1 MQWRKYGYIMNRLV
15 IITSIC
21 MMSWLGSMLP
31 AQDAVDYLRDIKPIM
46 VAKCFKCHSQLEAES
61 ELRLDSIAA
70 MLTGGVRGPAIVKGD
85 SNASLLIRVMRDEE
99 EDLLMPAG
107 GPPLKSQQIDLVA
120 KWIDDGAI
128 GSDDA
133 ASIEHWAYDKP
144 VAMPAPK
151 SKDAKWNTN
160 EIDRWISAGHSQHGL
175 QPTTTAERR
184 TLIRRA
190 YLDLLGIPP
199 TVSQVEGF
207 LADKSE
213 NAMTDL
219 VDQLLASD
227 RYGERWGR
235 HWMDVWRYSDW
246 SGYKA
251 EVRNSQKHVW
261 HWRDWIIDS
270 LNEDKSYATMV
281 QHMLAGD
288 EVAPTDPAALSA
300 TGYLV
305 RSWYKFNRHTWL
317 DKTIEHSGKAFLG
330 LTIGCAKCHDH
341 MYDPISQRAY
351 YEYRAIFETHDV
363 RDSKVASSVNPLGQT
378 IPRVFDKRLNDQTY
392 VFLRGDDRTPKKD
405 EVMLPGIPSLFDAPL
420 EVESVQ
426 LPAAAFYPGSTD
438 LAQQQDRVRAEK
450 ELASATSQLKSAEA
464 TLQKLMQEKVA
475 EDNMDEDN
483 KDEEGKKEPLVAT
496 KKQVMVLLDEFD
508 ELDNQRWK
516 IIEGDWKLKDGALV
530 QNELGD
536 HKRRIEL
543 QAELPQDFELTIDVI
558 IRGGN
563 KWKSIGFDFDNN
575 GDRSLGFYVSAFAG
589 GPKSQFTERDGAAT
603 VYRKDGTLPQNIK
616 LNEKISIRFLIQGQ
630 LANVYLNGEFVQAL
644 SFAPVRAKGPLQFWT
659 FDSQGTIDSLKIS
672 TLAADAILELP
683 KSGTT
688 KESPNSAPLADR
700 LASAEH
706 AFEIAKL
713 ALDVKQQQMTFIV
726 ARTAA
731 DKSKFRESP
740 LSSEAILELNQTA
753 FSAEQTMK
761 RLQATQ
767 GEGVAQAAV
776 TAAKAKVAV
785 VDNDANKKA
794 LDKAIQAA
802 QSAKEKGAK
811 LSKEEMA
818 VGEAYSPLGPTYP
831 QTSSGRRLA
840 FANWIISRDNPLT
853 ARVAINHIWLRHFG
867 KALVPSVFDFGLNGQ
882 SPSHPELLDYLAVE
896 LMENNWSMK
905 HVHRLIMNSRVYQMR
920 SSAESESVQNIQQD
934 PKNKFLWRMNS
945 RRMEAEVLR
954 DSVLH
959 VSGVLDLK
967 MGGPEISFADGMTNY
982 RRSVYF
988 QTAYEKQ
995 MTFLQLFDVASP
1007 EECYERKDSIIPQQA
1022 LAMANSPLAKR
1033 QSRVLAANIIQQLDD
1048 RDVLKFIQMG
1058 FDQILGRPPS
1068 KRELVVCQKFI
1079 SQQTEKL
1086 SHPEVL
1092 TKFDSGAI
1100 VDIAAAEDPQIRA
1113 CENLVLVLLNHNE
1126 FITIR

>member
-1 MQWRKYGYIMNRLV
+1 MNRLV
-15 IITSIC
+15 IISSIC
-21 MMSWLGSMLP
+21 MASWLGSVIH
-31 AQDAVDYLRDIKPIM
+31 AQDTVDYLRDIKPIM
-46 VAKCFKCHSQLEAES
+46 VAKCLKCHSQLEAEG
-61 ELRLDSIAA
+61 ELRLDSITA
-70 MLTGGVRGPAIVKGD
+70 MLTGGGRGPAIVKGD
-85 SNASLLIRVMRDEE
+85 SKVSLLIRAMRDEE

-107 GPPLKSQQIDLVA
+107 GPPLKSQQINLIA

-133 ASIEHWAYDKP
+133 ASVEHWAYDKP

-160 EIDRWISAGHSQHGL
+160 EIDRWISAGHSQRGL
-175 QPTTTAERR
+175 QPTTTAARQ

-190 YLDLLGIPP
+190 YLDLIGIPP
-199 TVSQVEGF
+199 TVSQVEQF

-213 NAMTDL
+213 TAVADL
-219 VDQLLASD
+219 VDQLLESD

-246 SGYKA
+246 SGFKA

-305 RSWYKFNRHTWL
+305 RSWYKFNRNTWL

-351 YEYRAIFETHDV
+351 YEYRAVFETHDI

-378 IPRVFDKRLNDQTY
+378 IPRVFDKRLDEQTY

-405 EVMLPGIPSLFDAPL
+405 EVMLPAIPSLFGTAL
-420 EVESVQ
+420 EVESVK

-438 LAQQQDRVRAEK
+438 MAQQADRVRAEK
-450 ELASATSQLKSAEA
+450 ELASATGQLKSAEA
-464 TLQKLMQEKVA
+464 ILQKLMQEKIA
-475 EDNMDEDN
+475 ENN
-483 KDEEGKKEPLVAT
+483 QVEEGEKKPVVAAE
-496 KKQVMVLLDEFD
+496 KQVVVLQDDFD

-516 IIEGDWKLKDGALV
+516 IIEGDWNIKDGALV
-530 QNELGD
+530 QNELD
-536 HKRRIEL
+536 EHLRRIEL
-543 QAELPQDFELTIDVI
+543 RTELPQDFELTVDVT
-558 IRGGN
+558 IRGGE
-563 KWKSIGFDFDNN
+563 KWKSIGFDFDKEGN
-575 GDRSLGFYVSAFAG
+575 SCLGFYVSAYAG
-589 GPKSQFTERDGAAT
+589 GPKSQFTERDGAAV

-644 SFAPVRAKGPLQFWT
+644 NFAPVRVKGPLQFWT

-672 TLAADAILELP
+672 TLAPAAVLKLP
-683 KSGTT
+683 KSSPT
-688 KESPNSAPLADR
+688 KESPDSLPLADR
-700 LASAEH
+700 LASAEN
-706 AFEIAKL
+706 AVKIAKL
-713 ALDVKQQQMTFIV
+713 ALAVKQQQITFV
-726 ARTAA
+726 SARTAA
-731 DKSKFRESP
+731 DKAKFGEPQSSSDTIAK
-740 LSSEAILELNQTA
+740 LSQTA
-753 FSAEQTMK
+753 FSTEQTIK
-761 RLQATQ
+761 RLQATH
-767 GEGVAQAAV
+767 GEVVTQVAV
-776 TAAKAKVAV
+776 TAAEAKVATA
-785 VDNDANKKA
+785 DNDANKKE
-794 LDKAIQAA
+794 LTKAIQAA
-802 QSAKEKGAK
+802 KTAQENVAK
-811 LSKEEMA
+811 LSKEETA
-818 VGEAYSPLGPTYP
+818 VGEVYSPLGPTYP

-867 KALVPSVFDFGLNGQ
+867 KALVSSVFDFGLNGE
-882 SPSHPELLDYLAVE
+882 SSSHPELLDYLAVE

-905 HVHRLIMNSRVYQMR
+905 HVHRLIMNSRAYQMR
-920 SSAESESVQNIQQD
+920 SSAESESIQNKQQD
-934 PKNKFLWRMNS
+934 PKNRFLWRMNS

-959 VSGVLDLK
+959 VSGVLDFE
-967 MGGPEISFADGMTNY
+967 MGGPEIPFADGMTNY

-1033 QSRVLAANIIQQLDD
+1033 QSRVLANSIMQQLDNT
-1048 RDVLKFIQMG
+1048 DVLKFIQMG
-1058 FDQILGRPPS
+1058 FNQILGRPPS
-1068 KRELVVCQKFI
+1068 ERELVVCQKFI

-1086 SHPEVL
+1086 SNPDVL
-1092 TKFDSGAI
+1092 TKFDSGAK
-1100 VDIAAAEDPQIRA
+1100 VDIAAAADPQMRA

>member
-1 MQWRKYGYIMNRLV
+1 MKRLV
-15 IITSIC
+15 VITSIC
-21 MMSWLGSMLP
+21 MLSWFGSILH
-31 AQDAVDYLRDIKPIM
+31 AEGTVDYFRDIKPIM

-70 MLTGGVRGPAIVKGD
+70 MLTGGVRGPAIVKGN
-85 SNASLLIRVMRDEE
+85 SKASLLIRVLRDEE
-99 EDLLMPAG
+99 QDLLMPVG
-107 GPPLKSQQIDLVA
+107 GPPLKSHQIDLVA
-120 KWIDDGAI
+120 KWIDEGAM

-133 ASIEHWAYDKP
+133 ASIEHWAYNKP
-144 VAMPAPK
+144 VVLLAPK
-151 SKDAKWNTN
+151 SKDGKWNTN

-175 QPTTTAERR
+175 QPTTIADRR

-190 YLDLLGIPP
+190 YLDLVGIPP
-199 TVSQVEGF
+199 TTSQIEDF
-207 LADKSE
+207 LSDKSE
-213 NAMTDL
+213 TALADV
-219 VDQLLASD
+219 VDQLLESD

-246 SGYKA
+246 SGFKA
-251 EVRNSQKHVW
+251 EVRNSQKHIW

-270 LNEDKSYATMV
+270 LNQDKSYATMV

-330 LTIGCAKCHDH
+330 VTIGCAKCHDH

-405 EVMLPGIPSLFDAPL
+405 EVMLPGIPPVFGTALA
-420 EVESVQ
+420 VESVK

-438 LAQQQDRVRAEK
+438 LAQQQDQVRAEK
-450 ELASATSQLKSAEA
+450 ELASAIAQLKSAEA
-464 TLQKLMQEKVA
+464 SLQQLMQEQVA
-475 EDNMDEDN
+475 KEAQDKEK
-483 KDEEGKKEPLVAT
+483 KDEAAEPKPLPTT
-496 KKQVMVLLDEFD
+496 KKQVVILLDEFD

-516 IIEGDWKLKDGALV
+516 IIEPDWKLINGELV
-530 QNELGD
+530 QNELGNQ
-536 HKRRIEL
+536 KRRVEL
-543 QAELPQDFELTIDVI
+543 QTELPQDFELTVDVT

-563 KWKSIGFDFDNN
+563 KWKSIGFDFDKE
-575 GDRSLGFYVSAFAG
+575 GDSSLGFYVSAFAG
-589 GPKSQFTERDGAAT
+589 GPKSQFTEQAGAAI
-603 VYRKDGTLPQNIK
+603 VYRKDGALPQNIK

-630 LANVYLNGEFVQAL
+630 LANVYLNGKFVQAL
-644 SFAPVRAKGPLQFWT
+644 SFTRSRTKGSLQFWT
-659 FDSQGTIDSLKIS
+659 YDSQGTIDSLKIS

-683 KSGTT
+683 KMGTT
-688 KESPNSAPLADR
+688 KLANKLPLADR
-700 LASAEH
+700 LAAAEH
-706 AFEIAKL
+706 TAKIAKL
-713 ALDVKQQQMTFIV
+713 ALDVKQQQMTFVV
-726 ARTAA
+726 ARTTA
-731 DKSKFRESP
+731 DKAKFRESRV
-740 LSSEAILELNQTA
+740 STDAITKLNQTA

-761 RLQATQ
+761 LLQAKHD
-767 GEGVAQAAV
+767 EGVAQAAV
-776 TAAKAKVAV
+776 TAAKAKTAMVN
-785 VDNDANKKA
+785 NDVTKKA

-802 QSAKEKGAK
+802 QTALEKVTK
-811 LSKEEMA
+811 LSQEKMA
-818 VGEAYSPLGPTYP
+818 VAETYSRLGPIYP
-831 QTSSGRRLA
+831 ETSSGRRLA
-840 FANWIISRDNPLT
+840 LANWIISRDNPLT
-853 ARVAINHIWLRHFG
+853 ARVAINHMWLRHFG

-882 SPSHPELLDYLAVE
+882 LPSHPELLDYLAVE

-905 HVHRLIMNSRVYQMR
+905 HIHRLIMNSRVYQMR
-920 SSAESESVQNIQQD
+920 SSAESESVENIQQD
-934 PKNKFLWRMNS
+934 PKNRFLWRMNS

-967 MGGPEISFADGMTNY
+967 MGGPEIPFAAGMTNS

-1007 EECYERKDSIIPQQA
+1007 EECYERKNSIIPQQA

-1033 QSRVLAANIIQQLDD
+1033 QSRFLAANLIKQLEDGN
-1048 RDVLKFIQMG
+1048 VSAFIQKG
-1058 FDQILGRPPS
+1058 FEQILGRPPS
-1068 KRELVVCQKFI
+1068 TRELTVCQKFI
-1079 SQQTEKL
+1079 SEQTLKL
-1086 SHPEVL
+1086 SNPEVL
-1092 TKFDSGAI
+1092 TKFDSGAQ
-1100 VDIAAAEDPQIRA
+1100 VDIAAAEDPQMRA
-1113 CENLVLVLLNHNE
+1113 YENLVLVLFNHNE

>member
-1 MQWRKYGYIMNRLV
+1 MQWWKYGYIMNRLV
-15 IITSIC
+15 IISSIC
-21 MMSWLGSMLP
+21 LVSSLGTMIH
-31 AQDAVDYLRDIKPIM
+31 AEDTVDFFRDIKPIM

-70 MLTGGVRGPAIVKGD
+70 MLTGGVRGPAIVKGN
-85 SNASLLIRVMRDEE
+85 SKASLLIRVLQDEE
-99 EDLLMPAG
+99 EDLLMPVG
-107 GPPLKSQQIDLVA
+107 GPPLKSQQIDLIA
-120 KWIDDGAI
+120 KWIDEGAL

-133 ASIEHWAYDKP
+133 ASIKHWAYAKP

-151 SKDAKWNTN
+151 SKDGKWNTN

-175 QPTTTAERR
+175 QPTTTADRR

-190 YLDLLGIPP
+190 YLDLVGIPP
-199 TVSQVEGF
+199 TTSQVEGF
-207 LADKSE
+207 LSDQSETALADV
-213 NAMTDL
+213 
-219 VDQLLASD
+219 VDQLLDSD

-270 LNEDKSYATMV
+270 LNDDKSYATMV

-330 LTIGCAKCHDH
+330 VTIGCAKCHDH

-363 RDSKVASSVNPLGQT
+363 RDSQIASAVNPLGQI

-405 EVMLPGIPSLFDAPL
+405 EVMLPGIPPVFGTSL
-420 EVESVQ
+420 EVESVK

-438 LAQQQDRVRAEK
+438 LAQQQDRVRVEK
-450 ELASATSQLKSAEA
+450 ELTLATSQLKSAEA
-464 TLQKLMQEKVA
+464 KLLELMQEQVA
-475 EDNMDEDN
+475 KENQDEVK
-483 KDEEGKKEPLVAT
+483 KDKAGEQEPPEAT
-496 KKQVMVLLDEFD
+496 KKQAVIVLDEFD
-508 ELDNQRWK
+508 ELDTQRWK
-516 IIEGDWKLKDGALV
+516 IIEGDWKLMNGALV

-536 HKRRIEL
+536 LQRRIEL
-543 QAELPQDFELTIDVI
+543 QTELPQDFELTVDVT

-563 KWKSIGFDFDNN
+563 KWKSIGFDFDKE
-575 GDRSLGFYVSAFAG
+575 GDSSLGFYVSAFAG
-589 GPKSQFTERDGAAT
+589 GPKSQFTEQTGAAL
-603 VYRKDGTLPQNIK
+603 VYRKDGTLPQSIK

-630 LANVYLNGEFVQAL
+630 LANLYLNGEFVQAL
-644 SFAPVRAKGPLQFWT
+644 SFTRVRTKGPLQFWT
-659 FDSQGTIDSLKIS
+659 YDSQGTIDSLKIS

-683 KSGTT
+683 KMGTT
-688 KESPNSAPLADR
+688 KPANSLPLVDR
-700 LASAEH
+700 LAAADH
-706 AFEIAKL
+706 TVKIAKL
-713 ALDVKQQQMTFIV
+713 TLELKQQHMKFVV

-731 DKSKFRESP
+731 DKGKFRESP
-740 LSSEAILELNQTA
+740 MSADVISELNQTA
-753 FSAEQTMK
+753 HSAEQTMK
-761 RLQATQ
+761 LLQAKH
-767 GEGVAQAAV
+767 GDGVAQAAV
-776 TAAKAKVAV
+776 TAAKAKVAA
-785 VDNDANKKA
+785 VDNTANKKE

-802 QSAKEKGAK
+802 QTAKGKVAK
-811 LSKEEMA
+811 LSKEETVA
-818 VGEAYSPLGPTYP
+818 ETYSPLGPTYP

-840 FANWIISRDNPLT
+840 FTNWIISRDNPLT

-867 KALVPSVFDFGLNGQ
+867 TALVPSVFDFGLNGQ
-882 SPSHPELLDYLAVE
+882 SPSHPALLDYLAVE
-896 LMENNWSMK
+896 LMENDWSMK
-905 HVHRLIMNSRVYQMR
+905 HIHRLIMNSHAYQMR
-920 SSAESESVQNIQQD
+920 SSAEAASVRNMQHD

-967 MGGPEISFADGMTNY
+967 MGGPEISFTDGMTNY

-995 MTFLQLFDVASP
+995 MTFLQLFDVANP
-1007 EECYERKDSIIPQQA
+1007 EECYERKNSIIPQQA

-1033 QSRVLAANIIQQLDD
+1033 QSRVLAANIMRQLDD
-1048 RDVLKFIQMG
+1048 GDVSKFIQKG

-1068 KRELVVCQKFI
+1068 TRELTVCQKFI
-1079 SQQTEKL
+1079 SQQTLKL
-1086 SHPEVL
+1086 SNPEVL
-1092 TKFDSGAI
+1092 TKFDSGAQ
-1100 VDIAAAEDPQIRA
+1100 VDVAPAEDPQIRA

>member
-1 MQWRKYGYIMNRLV
+1 MNRLV
-15 IITSIC
+15 IISSIC
-21 MMSWLGSMLP
+21 MASWLGSVIH
-31 AQDAVDYLRDIKPIM
+31 AQDTVDYLRDIKPIM
-46 VAKCFKCHSQLEAES
+46 VAKCLKCHSQLEAEG
-61 ELRLDSIAA
+61 ELRLDSITA
-70 MLTGGVRGPAIVKGD
+70 MLTGGGRGPAIVKGD
-85 SNASLLIRVMRDEE
+85 SKVSLLIRAMRDEE

-107 GPPLKSQQIDLVA
+107 GPPLKSQQINLIA

-133 ASIEHWAYDKP
+133 ASVEHWAYDKP

-160 EIDRWISAGHSQHGL
+160 EIDRWISAGHSQRGL
-175 QPTTTAERR
+175 QPTTTAARQ

-190 YLDLLGIPP
+190 YLDLIGIPP
-199 TVSQVEGF
+199 TVSQVEQF

-213 NAMTDL
+213 TAVADL
-219 VDQLLASD
+219 VDQLLESD

-246 SGYKA
+246 SGFKA

-305 RSWYKFNRHTWL
+305 RSWYKFNRNTWL

-351 YEYRAIFETHDV
+351 YEYRAVFETHDV

-378 IPRVFDKRLNDQTY
+378 IPRVFDKRLDEQTY
-392 VFLRGDDRTPKKD
+392 LFLRGDDRTPKKD
-405 EVMLPGIPSLFDAPL
+405 EVMLPGIPSLFGTAL
-420 EVESVQ
+420 EVESVK

-438 LAQQQDRVRAEK
+438 MAQQADRVRAEK
-450 ELASATSQLKSAEA
+450 ELASATGQLKSAEA
-464 TLQKLMQEKVA
+464 VLQKLMQEKVA
-475 EDNMDEDN
+475 ENDRDV
-483 KDEEGKKEPLVAT
+483 EGEKKPVVAA
-496 KKQVMVLLDEFD
+496 KKQFVVLQDDFD

-516 IIEGDWKLKDGALV
+516 IIEGDWNIKDGALV
-530 QNELGD
+530 QNELD
-536 HKRRIEL
+536 EHLRRIEL
-543 QAELPQDFELTIDVI
+543 RAELPQDFELTVDVT
-558 IRGGN
+558 IRGGE
-563 KWKSIGFDFDNN
+563 KWKSIGFDFDKE
-575 GDRSLGFYVSAFAG
+575 GDSCLGFYISAYAG
-589 GPKSQFTERDGAAT
+589 GPKSQFTERDGAAV
-603 VYRKDGTLPQNIK
+603 VYRKDGILPQNIK

-644 SFAPVRAKGPLQFWT
+644 NFAPVRVKGPLQFWT

-672 TLAADAILELP
+672 TLAADAVLKLP
-683 KSGTT
+683 KSSTT
-688 KESPNSAPLADR
+688 KESPDSLPLTDR
-700 LASAEH
+700 LASAENVVK
-706 AFEIAKL
+706 IAKL
-713 ALDVKQQQMTFIV
+713 ALAVKQHQITFV
-726 ARTAA
+726 SARTAA
-731 DKSKFRESP
+731 DKAKFGEPHSSSDTIAK
-740 LSSEAILELNQTA
+740 LSQTA
-753 FSAEQTMK
+753 FSAEQTIK
-761 RLQATQ
+761 RLQATH
-767 GEGVAQAAV
+767 GEVVTQVAV
-776 TAAKAKVAV
+776 TAAEAKVAMA
-785 VDNDANKKA
+785 DNDANKKELA
-794 LDKAIQAA
+794 KAIQAA
-802 QSAKEKGAK
+802 KTAQESVVK
-811 LSKEEMA
+811 LSKEETA

-867 KALVPSVFDFGLNGQ
+867 KALVSSVFDFGLNGQ
-882 SPSHPELLDYLAVE
+882 SSSHPELLDYLAVE

-905 HVHRLIMNSRVYQMR
+905 HVHRLIMNSRAYQMR
-920 SSAESESVQNIQQD
+920 SSAESESVQNKQQD
-934 PKNKFLWRMNS
+934 PKNRFLWRMNS

-959 VSGVLDLK
+959 VSGALDFE
-967 MGGPEISFADGMTNY
+967 MGGPEIPFADGMTNY

-1033 QSRVLAANIIQQLDD
+1033 QSRVLANSIMQQLDNT
-1048 RDVLKFIQMG
+1048 DVLKFIQRG
-1058 FDQILGRPPS
+1058 FNQILGRSPS
-1068 KRELVVCQKFI
+1068 ERELAVCQKFI

-1086 SHPEVL
+1086 SNPDVL
-1092 TKFDSGAI
+1092 TKFDSGAK
-1100 VDIAAAEDPQIRA
+1100 VDIAAAVDPQIRA

>member
-1 MQWRKYGYIMNRLV
+1 MV
-15 IITSIC
+15 
-21 MMSWLGSMLP
+21 SWLSSAIH

-46 VAKCFKCHSQLEAES
+46 VAKCFKCHSQLEAEG

-70 MLTGGVRGPAIVKGD
+70 MLNGGVRGPAIVKGD
-85 SNASLLIRVMRDEE
+85 SQASLLIRVIRDEE
-99 EDLLMPAG
+99 EDLLMPEG
-107 GPPLKSQQIDLVA
+107 GPPLNSQQIDLIV

-144 VAMPAPK
+144 VAIPAPQ
-151 SKDAKWNTN
+151 SKDTQWNTN
-160 EIDRWISAGHSQHGL
+160 EIDRWISAGHSQHDL
-175 QPTTTAERR
+175 LPTTTADRR

-199 TVSQVEGF
+199 TVSQVEQF
-207 LADKSE
+207 LADESKTVM
-213 NAMTDL
+213 ADL
-219 VDQLLASD
+219 VDHLLVSD

-288 EVAPTDPAALSA
+288 EVAPTDSAALSA

-341 MYDPISQRAY
+341 MYDPIPQRAY
-351 YEYRAIFETHDV
+351 YQYRAIFETHDV
-363 RDSKVASSVNPLGQT
+363 RDSIVASSVNSLGQT
-378 IPRVFDKRLNDQTY
+378 IPRVFDKRLDDQTY

-420 EVESVQ
+420 EVESVK

-450 ELASATSQLKSAEA
+450 ELASATSQLKSTEVL
-464 TLQKLMQEKVA
+464 LQKLMQEKIA
-475 EDNMDEDN
+475 ENN
-483 KDEEGKKEPLVAT
+483 KDKEGKKEPPVAN
-496 KKQVMVLLDEFD
+496 KQQVLVLLDEFD
-508 ELDNQRWK
+508 ELDSQRWK

-543 QAELPQDFELTIDVI
+543 QAELPQDFELTIDMT

-575 GDRSLGFYVSAFAG
+575 GDHSLGFYVSAYAG
-589 GPKSQFTERDGAAT
+589 GPKSQFTERDGAMI
-603 VYRKDGTLPQNIK
+603 VYRKDGTLPQNIE
-616 LNEKISIRFLIQGQ
+616 LNQKISIRFLIQGQ

-644 SFAPVRAKGPLQFWT
+644 SFAPVREKGPLQFWT

-672 TLAADAILELP
+672 TLATDAILKLP
-683 KSGTT
+683 KMGTT
-688 KESPNSAPLADR
+688 KESPNSLPLDDR

-706 AFEIAKL
+706 AVKIAKF
-713 ALDVKQQQMTFIV
+713 ALDVKQQQMIFV
-726 ARTAA
+726 SARTAA
-731 DKSKFRESP
+731 DKAKFRAAP
-740 LSSEAILELNQTA
+740 LSSDAITELNQTA
-753 FSAEQTMK
+753 FSAERIMK
-761 RLQATQ
+761 RLQATH

-785 VDNDANKKA
+785 VDNEVNKKE

-802 QSAKEKGAK
+802 QAAKEKVTK
-811 LSKEEMA
+811 ISKEETTG
-818 VGEAYSPLGPTYP
+818 GEAYSPLGPTYP

-905 HVHRLIMNSRVYQMR
+905 HIHRLIMNSRAYQMR
-920 SSAESESVQNIQQD
+920 SSAESESVRNKQQD
-934 PKNKFLWRMNS
+934 PKNRFLWRMNS

-959 VSGVLDLK
+959 VSGVLDFK
-967 MGGPEISFADGMTNY
+967 MGGPEIPFADGMTNY

-1033 QSRVLAANIIQQLDD
+1033 QSRVLAASIMQRLDT
-1048 RDVLKFIQMG
+1048 RDVLKFIQRG

-1068 KRELVVCQKFI
+1068 KSELAVCQTFI

-1086 SHPEVL
+1086 SHPDVL
-1092 TKFDSGAI
+1092 TKFNSGAK
-1100 VDIAAAEDPQIRA
+1100 VDIAAAEDPQMRA

>member
-1 MQWRKYGYIMNRLV
+1 MV
-15 IITSIC
+15 
-21 MMSWLGSMLP
+21 SWIGSAMH

-46 VAKCFKCHSQLEAES
+46 VAKCFKCHSQLEAEG

-70 MLTGGVRGPAIVKGD
+70 MLTGGVRGPAIVKGN
-85 SNASLLIRVMRDEE
+85 SQTSLLIRVLRDEE

-107 GPPLKSQQIDLVA
+107 GPPLKSQQIDLIV

-144 VAMPAPK
+144 VAILAPQ
-151 SKDAKWNTN
+151 SKDGKWNTN

-175 QPTTTAERR
+175 QPTTTADRR

-190 YLDLLGIPP
+190 YLDLKGIPP
-199 TVSQVEGF
+199 TVSQVEQF
-207 LADKSE
+207 LADQSE
-213 NAMTDL
+213 TAMADL

-270 LNEDKSYATMV
+270 LNKDKSYATMV

-288 EVAPTDPAALSA
+288 EAAPTDPAALSA

-351 YEYRAIFETHDV
+351 YQYRAIFETHDV
-363 RDSKVASSVNPLGQT
+363 RDSKIASSVNPLGQT
-378 IPRVFDKRLNDQTY
+378 IPRVFDKRLNDPTY

-405 EVMLPGIPSLFDAPL
+405 EVILPGIPSLFDVPL
-420 EVESVQ
+420 KVESVK
-426 LPAAAFYPGSTD
+426 LPAAAFYPGSID
-438 LAQQQDRVRAEK
+438 SAQQQDRVRAEN
-450 ELASATSQLKSAEA
+450 ELASATSQLKSAEGS
-464 TLQKLMQEKVA
+464 LQKLMQEKVT
-475 EDNMDEDN
+475 EDN
-483 KDEEGKKEPLVAT
+483 KDEEGEKEPLVAA
-496 KKQVMVLLDEFD
+496 KKQVVVLQDDFE

-516 IIEGDWKLKDGALV
+516 IIDGDWNIKDGALV
-530 QNELGD
+530 QNELGEQV
-536 HKRRIEL
+536 RRIEL
-543 QAELPQDFELTIDVI
+543 QTELPQDFELTVDVT
-558 IRGGN
+558 IRGGE
-563 KWKSIGFDFDNN
+563 KWKSVGFDFDKEA
-575 GDRSLGFYVSAFAG
+575 GRCLGFYVSAYAG
-589 GPKSQFTERDGAAT
+589 GPKSQFTERDGAAV

-630 LANVYLNGEFVQAL
+630 LANVYLNGEFAQAL

-683 KSGTT
+683 KSGVP
-688 KESPNSAPLADR
+688 KESPNSLPLADR

-706 AFEIAKL
+706 AVKIAKL
-713 ALDVKQQQMTFIV
+713 ALDVKQQQIIFV
-726 ARTAA
+726 ATRTAA
-731 DKSKFRESP
+731 DTAKFRE
-740 LSSEAILELNQTA
+740 LRSSSDGIVELNQTA

-761 RLQATQ
+761 RLQATHE
-767 GEGVAQAAV
+767 EGVAQAAV
-776 TAAKAKVAV
+776 TAAEARVATA
-785 VDNDANKKA
+785 DNEANKKK
-794 LDKAIQAA
+794 LNNAIQAA
-802 QSAKEKGAK
+802 KTAKEKAAK

-818 VGEAYSPLGPTYP
+818 VGAAYSSLGPTYP

-867 KALVPSVFDFGLNGQ
+867 KALVPSVFDFGLNVQ
-882 SPSHPELLDYLAVE
+882 APSHPELLDYLAVE

-920 SSAESESVQNIQQD
+920 SSAESESVRNKQQD

-959 VSGVLDLK
+959 VSRVLDFK
-967 MGGPEISFADGMTNY
+967 MGGPEIPFADGMTNY

-1033 QSRVLAANIIQQLDD
+1033 QSRVLAASIIQQLDD
-1048 RDVLKFIQMG
+1048 KDIPRFIQMG

-1068 KRELVVCQKFI
+1068 KRELAACQTFI
-1079 SQQTEKL
+1079 NQQTEKL
-1086 SHPEVL
+1086 SNPDVL
-1092 TKFDSGAI
+1092 TKFDSGAE

>member
-1 MQWRKYGYIMNRLV
+1 
-15 IITSIC
+15 
-21 MMSWLGSMLP
+21 
-31 AQDAVDYLRDIKPIM
+31 
-46 VAKCFKCHSQLEAES
+46 
-61 ELRLDSIAA
+61 
-70 MLTGGVRGPAIVKGD
+70 
-85 SNASLLIRVMRDEE
+85 
-99 EDLLMPAG
+99 
-107 GPPLKSQQIDLVA
+107 
-120 KWIDDGAI
+120 
-128 GSDDA
+128 
-133 ASIEHWAYDKP
+133 
-144 VAMPAPK
+144 
-151 SKDAKWNTN
+151 
-160 EIDRWISAGHSQHGL
+160 
-175 QPTTTAERR
+175 
-184 TLIRRA
+184 
-190 YLDLLGIPP
+190 
-199 TVSQVEGF
+199 
-207 LADKSE
+207 
-213 NAMTDL
+213 
-219 VDQLLASD
+219 SD

-405 EVMLPGIPSLFDAPL
+405 EVMLAGIPPVFGTPL
-420 EVESVQ
+420 EVEAVK

-450 ELASATSQLKSAEA
+450 ELMSATNQLKLAE
-464 TLQKLMQEKVA
+464 TLVQTLIQEKVV
-475 EDNMDEDN
+475 EDSRDEE
-483 KDEEGKKEPLVAT
+483 KEEEGKKEPLVTT
-496 KKQVMVLLDEFD
+496 KKQVVILLDEFN

-516 IIEGDWKLKDGALV
+516 IIESDWKLKDGALV

-543 QAELPQDFELTIDVI
+543 QMELPQDFELTVDVT

-563 KWKSIGFDFDNN
+563 KWKSIGFDFDTKE
-575 GDRSLGFYVSAFAG
+575 DSSLGFYVSAFAG
-589 GPKSQFTERDGAAT
+589 GPKSQFTEQVDSAI

-616 LNEKISIRFLIQGQ
+616 LKEKISIRFLIQGQ

-644 SFAPVRAKGPLQFWT
+644 SFTRVRAKGPLQFWT

-683 KSGTT
+683 KTGAT
-688 KESPNSAPLADR
+688 KEPPSSLPLADR
-700 LASAEH
+700 LASAEY
-706 AFEIAKL
+706 AVNIAKL
-713 ALDVKQQQMTFIV
+713 AVDVKQQQMTFV
-726 ARTAA
+726 SARTAA
-731 DKSKFRESP
+731 DKAKFRASP
-740 LSSEAILELNQTA
+740 PSADVITELNQKA
-753 FSAEQTMK
+753 FLAEQAMK
-761 RLQATQ
+761 LLQAKH
-767 GEGVAQAAV
+767 GEGVAQGAV
-776 TAAKAKVAV
+776 NAAKAKVATI
-785 VDNDANKKA
+785 DNDTNKKE
-794 LDKAIQAA
+794 LDKTLQAA
-802 QSAKEKGAK
+802 QVAKEKVAK

-818 VGEAYSPLGPTYP
+818 AEAYSPLGPTYP

-905 HVHRLIMNSRVYQMR
+905 HIHRLIMNSRVYQMR
-920 SSAESESVQNIQQD
+920 SSAASESVRNRQQD
-934 PKNKFLWRMNS
+934 PNNKFLWRMNS

-967 MGGPEISFADGMTNY
+967 MGGPEIPFADGMNNY

-995 MTFLQLFDVASP
+995 MTFLQLFDIASP

-1022 LAMANSPLAKR
+1022 LALANSPLAKR
-1033 QSRVLAANIIQQLDD
+1033 QSRILADNIMQQLDD
-1048 RDVLKFIQMG
+1048 RDVLKFIQKG
-1058 FDQILGRPPS
+1058 FNQILGRPPS
-1068 KRELVVCQKFI
+1068 TRELTVCQKFI
-1079 SQQTEKL
+1079 SQQTLKL
-1086 SHPEVL
+1086 SNPEVL
-1092 TKFDSGAI
+1092 TKFDSGAQ
-1100 VDIAAAEDPQIRA
+1100 VDIAPAEDPQIRA

>member
-1 MQWRKYGYIMNRLV
+1 MV
-15 IITSIC
+15 SC
-21 MMSWLGSMLP
+21 LGSVIH

-46 VAKCFKCHSQLEAES
+46 VAKCLKCHSQLEAEG

-70 MLTGGVRGPAIVKGD
+70 MLTGGGRGPAIVKGD
-85 SNASLLIRVMRDEE
+85 SKVSLLIRALRDDE

-107 GPPLKSQQIDLVA
+107 GPPLKSQQINLIA
-120 KWIDDGAI
+120 KWIDAGAI

-133 ASIEHWAYDKP
+133 ASVEHWAYDKP

-175 QPTTTAERR
+175 QPTTTAARH

-190 YLDLLGIPP
+190 YLDLIGIPP
-199 TVSQVEGF
+199 TVSQVERF

-213 NAMTDL
+213 TAVADL
-219 VDQLLASD
+219 VDQLLESD

-246 SGYKA
+246 SGFKA

-270 LNEDKSYATMV
+270 LNEDKSYATMI

-305 RSWYKFNRHTWL
+305 RSWYKFNRNTWL

-351 YEYRAIFETHDV
+351 YEYRAVFETHDV

-378 IPRVFDKRLNDQTY
+378 IPRVFDKRLDEQTY
-392 VFLRGDDRTPKKD
+392 LFLRGDDRTPKKD
-405 EVMLPGIPSLFDAPL
+405 EVMLPGIPSLFGTAL
-420 EVESVQ
+420 EVESVK

-438 LAQQQDRVRAEK
+438 MAQQADRVRAEK
-450 ELASATSQLKSAEA
+450 ELASATGQLKSAEA
-464 TLQKLMQEKVA
+464 VLQKLMQEKVA
-475 EDNMDEDN
+475 ENDRDV
-483 KDEEGKKEPLVAT
+483 EGEKKPVVAA
-496 KKQVMVLLDEFD
+496 KKQIVVLQDDFD

-516 IIEGDWKLKDGALV
+516 IIEGDWNIKDGALV
-530 QNELGD
+530 QNELD
-536 HKRRIEL
+536 EHLRRIEL
-543 QAELPQDFELTIDVI
+543 RAELPQDFELTVDVT
-558 IRGGN
+558 IRGGE
-563 KWKSIGFDFDNN
+563 KWKSIGFDFDKE
-575 GDRSLGFYVSAFAG
+575 GDSCLGFYISAYAG
-589 GPKSQFTERDGAAT
+589 GPKSQFTERDGAAV
-603 VYRKDGTLPQNIK
+603 VYRKDGILPQNIK

-644 SFAPVRAKGPLQFWT
+644 NFAPVRVKGPLQFWT

-672 TLAADAILELP
+672 TLAADAVLKLP
-683 KSGTT
+683 KSSTT
-688 KESPNSAPLADR
+688 KESPDSLPLTDR
-700 LASAEH
+700 LASAENVVK
-706 AFEIAKL
+706 IAKL
-713 ALDVKQQQMTFIV
+713 ALAVKQHQITFV
-726 ARTAA
+726 SARTAA
-731 DKSKFRESP
+731 DKAKFGEPHSSSDTIAK
-740 LSSEAILELNQTA
+740 LSQTA
-753 FSAEQTMK
+753 FSAEQTIK
-761 RLQATQ
+761 RLQATH
-767 GEGVAQAAV
+767 GEVVTQVAV
-776 TAAKAKVAV
+776 TAAEAKVAMA
-785 VDNDANKKA
+785 DNDANKKELA
-794 LDKAIQAA
+794 KAIQAA
-802 QSAKEKGAK
+802 KTAQESVVK
-811 LSKEEMA
+811 LSKEETA

-867 KALVPSVFDFGLNGQ
+867 KALVSSVFDFGLNGQ
-882 SPSHPELLDYLAVE
+882 SSSHPELLDYLAVE

-905 HVHRLIMNSRVYQMR
+905 HVHRLIMNSRAYQMR
-920 SSAESESVQNIQQD
+920 SSAESESVQNKQQD
-934 PKNKFLWRMNS
+934 PKNRFLWRMNS

-959 VSGVLDLK
+959 VSGALDFE
-967 MGGPEISFADGMTNY
+967 MGGPEIPFADGMTNY

-1022 LAMANSPLAKR
+1022 LAMANSPLAMR
-1033 QSRVLAANIIQQLDD
+1033 QSRVLANSIMQQLDNT
-1048 RDVLKFIQMG
+1048 DVLKFIQRG
-1058 FDQILGRPPS
+1058 FNQILGRSPS
-1068 KRELVVCQKFI
+1068 ERELAVCQKFI

-1086 SHPEVL
+1086 SNPDVL
-1092 TKFDSGAI
+1092 TKFDSGAK
-1100 VDIAAAEDPQIRA
+1100 VDIAAAVDPQIRA

>member
-1 MQWRKYGYIMNRLV
+1 MIH
-15 IITSIC
+15 
-21 MMSWLGSMLP
+21 
-31 AQDAVDYLRDIKPIM
+31 AQDRVDYSRDIKPIM

-70 MLTGGVRGPAIVKGD
+70 MFIGGVRGPAIIKGN
-85 SNASLLIRVMRDEE
+85 SKASLLIRVLRDEE
-99 EDLLMPAG
+99 EDLLMPVG

-120 KWIDDGAI
+120 KWIDEGAL

-133 ASIEHWAYDKP
+133 ASMKHWAYAKP
-144 VAMPAPK
+144 VAIPAPK
-151 SKDAKWNTN
+151 SKDGKWNTN

-175 QPTTTAERR
+175 QPTTTADRR

-190 YLDLLGIPP
+190 YLDLVGIPP
-199 TVSQVEGF
+199 TTSQVEGF
-207 LADKSE
+207 LSDQSETALADV
-213 NAMTDL
+213 
-219 VDQLLASD
+219 VDQLLDSD

-270 LNEDKSYATMV
+270 LNDDKSYATMV

-330 LTIGCAKCHDH
+330 VTIGCAKCHDH

-363 RDSKVASSVNPLGQT
+363 RDSQIASAVNPLGQI
-378 IPRVFDKRLNDQTY
+378 IPRVYDKRLNDQTY

-405 EVMLPGIPSLFDAPL
+405 EVMLPGIPPVFGTSL
-420 EVESVQ
+420 EVESVK

-438 LAQQQDRVRAEK
+438 LAQQQERERAEK
-450 ELASATSQLKSAEA
+450 ELAVTTSQLESAEA
-464 TLQKLMQEKVA
+464 KLHEILQEQVAQEIQDK
-475 EDNMDEDN
+475 EK
-483 KDEEGKKEPLVAT
+483 KDEAGKQEPPVIAS
-496 KKQVMVLLDEFD
+496 KQVVILQDNFD
-508 ELDNQRWK
+508 ELDPQRWK
-516 IIEGDWKLKDGALV
+516 IIEGDWKLINGALV
-530 QNELGD
+530 QNEIGD
-536 HKRRIEL
+536 LKQRIEL
-543 QAELPQDFELTIDVI
+543 QKELPQDFELTVDVT

-563 KWKSIGFDFDNN
+563 KWKSVGFDFDKE
-575 GDRSLGFYVSAFAG
+575 GESSLGFYVSAFAG
-589 GPKSQFTERDGAAT
+589 GPKSQFSEQTGAT
-603 VYRKDGTLPQNIK
+603 IVYRKDGTLPQDIK

-644 SFAPVRAKGPLQFWT
+644 SFERVRTKGSLQFWT
-659 FDSQGTIDSLKIS
+659 YDSQGTIDSLKIS
-672 TLAADAILELP
+672 TLSADAILELP
-683 KSGTT
+683 KMGTS
-688 KESPNSAPLADR
+688 KPVNSLPLADR
-700 LASAEH
+700 LAAAH
-706 AFEIAKL
+706 QGVKIAKL
-713 ALDVKQQQMTFIV
+713 ALEWKQQQMTFV
-726 ARTAA
+726 AARTAA
-731 DKSKFRESP
+731 DKGKYRKSP
-740 LSSEAILELNQTA
+740 LAADVITEMNQTA
-753 FSAEQTMK
+753 YWAEQTMK
-761 RLQATQ
+761 LLQAKH

-776 TAAKAKVAV
+776 TAAKAKVAT
-785 VDNDANKKA
+785 VDNNANKKE
-794 LDKAIQAA
+794 LEKAIQAA
-802 QSAKEKGAK
+802 QTAQKQVVK
-811 LSKEEMA
+811 LSKEEK
-818 VGEAYSPLGPTYP
+818 VGETYSPLGPTYP

-867 KALVPSVFDFGLNGQ
+867 AALVPSVFDFGLNGQ

-896 LMENNWSMK
+896 LMENDWSMK
-905 HVHRLIMNSRVYQMR
+905 HIHRLIMNSRVYQMR
-920 SSAESESVQNIQQD
+920 SSAEDESVRNIQQD
-934 PKNKFLWRMNS
+934 SKNKFLWRMNS

-995 MTFLQLFDVASP
+995 MTFLQLFDVANP
-1007 EECYERKDSIIPQQA
+1007 EECYERKNSIIPQQA

-1033 QSRVLAANIIQQLDD
+1033 QSRVLAANIMQQLDD
-1048 RDVLKFIQMG
+1048 GDVSKFIQKG

-1068 KRELVVCQKFI
+1068 ARELTACQKFI
-1079 SQQTEKL
+1079 SQQTLKL
-1086 SHPEVL
+1086 SKPEVL
-1092 TKFDSGAI
+1092 TRFDSGAP
-1100 VDIAAAEDPQIRA
+1100 VDVAPAEDPQIRA
-1113 CENLVLVLLNHNE
+1113 CENLMLVLLNHNE

>member
-1 MQWRKYGYIMNRLV
+1 MNRLV
-15 IITSIC
+15 IISSIC
-21 MMSWLGSMLP
+21 MVSWLGSVIH
-31 AQDAVDYLRDIKPIM
+31 AQDTVDYLRDIKPIM
-46 VAKCFKCHSQLEAES
+46 VAKCLKCHSQLEAEG

-70 MLTGGVRGPAIVKGD
+70 MLTGGGRGPAIVKGD
-85 SNASLLIRVMRDEE
+85 SQASLLIRAMRDEE

-107 GPPLKSQQIDLVA
+107 GPPLKSQQINLIA

-133 ASIEHWAYDKP
+133 ASVEHWAYDKP

-175 QPTTTAERR
+175 QPTTIADRR

-190 YLDLLGIPP
+190 YLDLIGIPP
-199 TVSQVEGF
+199 TVSQVERF

-213 NAMTDL
+213 TAVADL
-219 VDQLLASD
+219 VDQLLESD

-246 SGYKA
+246 SGFKA

-305 RSWYKFNRHTWL
+305 RSWYKFNRNTWL

-351 YEYRAIFETHDV
+351 YEYRAVFETHDI

-378 IPRVFDKRLNDQTY
+378 IPRVFDKRLDEQTY

-405 EVMLPGIPSLFDAPL
+405 EVMLPAIPSLFGTAL
-420 EVESVQ
+420 EVESVK

-438 LAQQQDRVRAEK
+438 MAQQAGRVRAEK
-450 ELASATSQLKSAEA
+450 ELASATGQLKSAEA
-464 TLQKLMQEKVA
+464 ILQKLMQEKIAEKNQAEESDKKPVVA
-475 EDNMDEDN
+475 
-483 KDEEGKKEPLVAT
+483 A
-496 KKQVMVLLDEFD
+496 KKQIVVFQDDFD

-516 IIEGDWKLKDGALV
+516 IIEGDWNIKDGALV
-530 QNELGD
+530 QNELD
-536 HKRRIEL
+536 EHLRRIEL
-543 QAELPQDFELTIDVI
+543 RTELPQNFELTVDVT
-558 IRGGN
+558 IRGGE
-563 KWKSIGFDFDNN
+563 KWKSIGFDFDKE
-575 GDRSLGFYVSAFAG
+575 GDSCLGFYISAYAG
-589 GPKSQFTERDGAAT
+589 GPKSQFTERDGAAV

-644 SFAPVRAKGPLQFWT
+644 YFAPVRVKGPLQFWT

-672 TLAADAILELP
+672 TLAADAVLKLP
-683 KSGTT
+683 KSSTT
-688 KESPNSAPLADR
+688 KESPDSLPLTDR
-700 LASAEH
+700 LASAENVVK
-706 AFEIAKL
+706 IAKL
-713 ALDVKQQQMTFIV
+713 ALAVKQHQITFV
-726 ARTAA
+726 SARTAA
-731 DKSKFRESP
+731 DKAKFGEPQSSSDTIAK
-740 LSSEAILELNQTA
+740 LSQTA
-753 FSAEQTMK
+753 FSAEQTIK
-761 RLQATQ
+761 RLQATH
-767 GEGVAQAAV
+767 GEVVTQVAV
-776 TAAKAKVAV
+776 TAAEAKVAAA
-785 VDNDANKKA
+785 DNDANRQE
-794 LDKAIQAA
+794 LTKAIQAA
-802 QSAKEKGAK
+802 KTAQENVAK
-811 LSKEEMA
+811 LSKEETA

-867 KALVPSVFDFGLNGQ
+867 KALVSSVFDFGLNGE
-882 SPSHPELLDYLAVE
+882 SSSHPELLDYLAVE

-905 HVHRLIMNSRVYQMR
+905 HVHRLIMNSRAYQMR
-920 SSAESESVQNIQQD
+920 SSAESESIQNKQKD
-934 PKNKFLWRMNS
+934 PKNRFLWRMNS

-959 VSGVLDLK
+959 VSGALDFE

-1033 QSRVLAANIIQQLDD
+1033 QSRVLANSIMQQLDNT
-1048 RDVLKFIQMG
+1048 DVLKFIQMG
-1058 FDQILGRPPS
+1058 FEQILGRPPS
-1068 KRELVVCQKFI
+1068 ERELAVCQKFI

-1086 SHPEVL
+1086 SNPDVL
-1092 TKFDSGAI
+1092 TKFDSGAK
-1100 VDIAAAEDPQIRA
+1100 VDIAAAKDPQIRA
-1113 CENLVLVLLNHNE
+1113 CENLVLVLLNHKE

>member
-1 MQWRKYGYIMNRLV
+1 MV
-15 IITSIC
+15 SC
-21 MMSWLGSMLP
+21 LGSVIH

-46 VAKCFKCHSQLEAES
+46 VAKCLKCHSQLEAEG

-70 MLTGGVRGPAIVKGD
+70 MLTGGGRGPAIVKGD
-85 SNASLLIRVMRDEE
+85 SKVSLLIRALRDDE

-107 GPPLKSQQIDLVA
+107 GPPLKSQQINLIA
-120 KWIDDGAI
+120 KWIDAGAI

-133 ASIEHWAYDKP
+133 ASVEHWAYDKP

-175 QPTTTAERR
+175 QPTTTAARH

-190 YLDLLGIPP
+190 YLDLIGIPP
-199 TVSQVEGF
+199 TVSQVERF

-213 NAMTDL
+213 TAVADL
-219 VDQLLASD
+219 VDQLLESD

-246 SGYKA
+246 SGFKA

-305 RSWYKFNRHTWL
+305 RSWYKFNRNTWL

-351 YEYRAIFETHDV
+351 YEYRAVFETHDV

-378 IPRVFDKRLNDQTY
+378 IPRVFDKRLDEQTY
-392 VFLRGDDRTPKKD
+392 LFLRGDDRTPKKD
-405 EVMLPGIPSLFDAPL
+405 EVMLPGIPSLFGTAL
-420 EVESVQ
+420 EVESVK

-438 LAQQQDRVRAEK
+438 MAQQADRVRAEK
-450 ELASATSQLKSAEA
+450 ELASATGQLKSAEA
-464 TLQKLMQEKVA
+464 VLQKLMQEKVA
-475 EDNMDEDN
+475 ENDRDV
-483 KDEEGKKEPLVAT
+483 EGEKKPVVAA
-496 KKQVMVLLDEFD
+496 KKQFVVLQDDFD

-516 IIEGDWKLKDGALV
+516 IIEGDWNIKDGALV
-530 QNELGD
+530 QNELD
-536 HKRRIEL
+536 EHLRRIEL
-543 QAELPQDFELTIDVI
+543 RAELPQDFELTVDVT
-558 IRGGN
+558 IRGGE
-563 KWKSIGFDFDNN
+563 KWKSIGFDFDKE
-575 GDRSLGFYVSAFAG
+575 GDSCLGFYISAYAG
-589 GPKSQFTERDGAAT
+589 GPKSQFTERDGAAV
-603 VYRKDGTLPQNIK
+603 VYRKDGILPQNIK

-644 SFAPVRAKGPLQFWT
+644 NFAPVRVKGPLQFWT

-672 TLAADAILELP
+672 TLAADAVLKLP
-683 KSGTT
+683 KSSTT
-688 KESPNSAPLADR
+688 KESPDSLPLTDR
-700 LASAEH
+700 LASAENVVK
-706 AFEIAKL
+706 IAKL
-713 ALDVKQQQMTFIV
+713 ALAVKQHQITFV
-726 ARTAA
+726 SARTAA
-731 DKSKFRESP
+731 DKAKFGEPHSSSDTIAK
-740 LSSEAILELNQTA
+740 LSQTA
-753 FSAEQTMK
+753 FSAEQTIK
-761 RLQATQ
+761 RLQATH
-767 GEGVAQAAV
+767 GEVVTQVAV
-776 TAAKAKVAV
+776 TAAEAKVAMA
-785 VDNDANKKA
+785 DNDANKKELA
-794 LDKAIQAA
+794 KAIQAA
-802 QSAKEKGAK
+802 KTAQESVVK
-811 LSKEEMA
+811 LSKEETA

-867 KALVPSVFDFGLNGQ
+867 KALVSSVFDFGLNGQ
-882 SPSHPELLDYLAVE
+882 SSSHPELLDYLAVE

-905 HVHRLIMNSRVYQMR
+905 HVHRLIMNSRAYQMR
-920 SSAESESVQNIQQD
+920 SSAESESVQNKQQD
-934 PKNKFLWRMNS
+934 PKNRFLWRMNS

-959 VSGVLDLK
+959 VSGALDFE
-967 MGGPEISFADGMTNY
+967 MGGPEIPFADGMTNY

-1033 QSRVLAANIIQQLDD
+1033 QSRVLANSIMQQLDNT
-1048 RDVLKFIQMG
+1048 DVLKFIQRG
-1058 FDQILGRPPS
+1058 FNQILGRSPS
-1068 KRELVVCQKFI
+1068 ERELAVCQKFI

-1086 SHPEVL
+1086 SNPDVL
-1092 TKFDSGAI
+1092 TKFDSGAK
-1100 VDIAAAEDPQIRA
+1100 VDIAAAVDPQIRA